1 MRAAAPPRRLGA
13 TVGGPHGA
21 MPRAREYGG
30 GSGAMPTGT
39 EPQTRPS
46 EDATMDTRPLT
57 EPALDLDRFEALAT
71 GRRTNLRMDP
81 ERPVDDGLLARLC
94 ELAMWAPNH
103 KRTWPWRFAALRGDA
118 RARLGAVL
126 AEALV
131 AEGAE
136 AAKVDKARVKYLR
149 APVVLA
155 VSAAADDDAERHAEN
170 RDAVAAGVQ
179 NLLLGATAAG
189 LASYWG
195 TGAVTGL
202 DGVKRLCGF
211 APTDTIVALI
221 YLGWPI
227 GEVPVPQRPAADVH
241 FIA

>member
-1 MRAAAPPRRLGA
+1 M
-13 TVGGPHGA
+13 
-21 MPRAREYGG
+21 
-30 GSGAMPTGT
+30 
-39 EPQTRPS
+39 QI
-46 EDATMDTRPLT
+46 RPLT
-57 EPALDLDRFEALAT
+57 EPAVDLDRLEALVT

-81 ERPVDDGLLARLC
+81 DRAVDDALLARLC
-94 ELAMWAPNH
+94 ELATWAPNH
-103 KRTWPWRFAALRGDA
+103 KRTWPWRFAAIRGDA
-118 RARLGAVL
+118 RARLGAIL
-126 AEALV
+126 AEALIG
-131 AEGAE
+131 EGAD
-136 AAKVDKARVKYLR
+136 AAKVDKARTKYLR

-155 VSAAADDDAERHAEN
+155 VAAAADDDAERHAEN

-202 DGVKRLCGF
+202 EGVKHLCDFG
-211 APTDTIVALI
+211 PTDTIVALI

-227 GEVPVPQRPAADVH
+227 GDVPVPQRPAADIR